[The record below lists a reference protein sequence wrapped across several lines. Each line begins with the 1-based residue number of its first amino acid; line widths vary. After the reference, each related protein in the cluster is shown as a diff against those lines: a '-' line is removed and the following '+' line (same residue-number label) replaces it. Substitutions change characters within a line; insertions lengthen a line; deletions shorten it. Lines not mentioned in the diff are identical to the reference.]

1 LNEKIKKIKK
11 HLTELKKRCKI
22 LFEKNKKQNMSR
34 SRKAELDGMRNIM
47 SEKIL
52 LSSQKKQYKA
62 NLHCHSTRSDGKLT
76 PEQLKQLYKE
86 NGYDVLAITDHCN
99 PKDHS
104 SMSTPDFLL
113 ITGYEAYIRPSEKG
127 KYNAYEPEVHLNL
140 FARDPKNETIICY
153 NEKYTKY
160 VTPEE
165 RETLKRAGSERT
177 REYTTE
183 YVNEF
188 INTAIENGYIVAYNH
203 PYWSM
208 EDEARILSYENCF
221 SLEMYNTSSYVVNNI
236 ESGEILYD
244 TMLRCGKKIGC
255 HAADDNHNVHPFDS
269 VKNDSCGFYTM
280 ILADELEYGQIF
292 EAFEKQECYASNGP
306 SIYEIKV
313 VDGESVHVECSA
325 ASSVFL
331 YVGSKAPK
339 SIRVPKGE
347 TITSVDLPLPPE
359 AKYIRVAVYDEE
371 GKKANSRGFFPEEW
385 A

>member
-1 LNEKIKKIKK
+1 MPWWI
-11 HLTELKKRCKI
+11 
-22 LFEKNKKQNMSR
+22 
-34 SRKAELDGMRNIM
+34 
-47 SEKIL
+47 
-52 LSSQKKQYKA
+52 
-62 NLHCHSTRSDGKLT
+62 
-76 PEQLKQLYKE
+76 
-86 NGYDVLAITDHCN
+86 V
-99 PKDHS
+99 
-104 SMSTPDFLL
+104 
-113 ITGYEAYIRPSEKG
+113 PS
-127 KYNAYEPEVHLNL
+127 
-140 FARDPKNETIICY
+140 
-153 NEKYTKY
+153 
-160 VTPEE
+160 
-165 RETLKRAGSERT
+165 
-177 REYTTE
+177 
-183 YVNEF
+183 
-188 INTAIENGYIVAYNH
+188 
-203 PYWSM
+203 
-208 EDEARILSYENCF
+208 CF
-221 SLEMYNTSSYVVNNI
+221 
-236 ESGEILYD
+236 D
-244 TMLRCGKKIGC
+244 TKKIGC

-292 EAFEKQECYASNGP
+292 EALEKQECYVSNGP